1 MGCWRI
7 ADVCSYVISVLA
19 GIRHACTVGRMTH
32 LFFSTA
38 YDTLMEMERVW
49 LEADEKY
56 GQPALFFFLEETVRD
71 IVKTAGMLGNDVEEC
86 EPDRDLVSDP
96 HPSFPYTVEESV
108 LTDAGFTVMYDEG
121 WRYGTRCRVPLEEP
135 IIDTAL
141 RVISLCKKFNEPVDV
156 SDYKLVY
163 SVMFRPLTFNAKD
176 ERLVNCIGFSPE
188 WLTENID
195 SVRSESIR
203 YKWAD
208 DDGDPTTNQYSVA
221 VVPSDV
227 SLIYSRGEN
236 VLPKGMAS
244 SCFGRVVSTS
254 IDADDLSSTAKLRLI
269 SGDVIEGYARNLPL
283 DAVGKNMVMTYTA
296 IAASEAHVF
305 RAERYEDIELSIKQS
320 GPCEVSITG
329 LLTDA
334 KYYANPWTGRPFWV
348 LNVVFHKN
356 RDPGFWNGHELTTGI
371 NERYLMEQDIQV
383 FTPSLQRLGAMIPR
397 SRDLCTVT
405 GVLCLGEYT
414 KYANKHLSE

>member
-1 MGCWRI
+1 M
-7 ADVCSYVISVLA
+7 A
-19 GIRHACTVGRMTH
+19 GIRDARTVEVMTH
-32 LFFSTA
+32 LFFSKA
-38 YDTLMEMERVW
+38 YDNLMEMERVW

-71 IVKTAGMLGNDVEEC
+71 IVKTADMLGNDVEEC

-156 SDYKLVY
+156 SHYKLAH
-163 SVMFRPLTFNAKD
+163 SVMFRPINFNAKD
-176 ERLVNCIGFSPE
+176 ERLVSCMGFSPE
-188 WLTENID
+188 WLADNVD
-195 SVRSESIR
+195 SVRSESRR
-203 YKWAD
+203 YKWAN
-208 DDGDPTTNQYSVA
+208 DDGDPTTNQYSVDVA
-221 VVPSDV
+221 PTDV
-227 SLIYSRGEN
+227 SLIYSRGDN
-236 VLPKGMAS
+236 VLPRGLAS
-244 SCFGRVVSTS
+244 SCFGRIVSTS
-254 IDADDLSSTAKLRLI
+254 INTDDLSSTAKLRLI

-283 DAVGKNMVMTYTA
+283 DAVGANMVMSYTTL
-296 IAASEAHVF
+296 AASEAHVF
-305 RAERYEDIELSIKQS
+305 RAERYQDIELSIKQA

-329 LLTDA
+329 LLSGAT
-334 KYYANPWTGRPFWV
+334 YYTNPWTGKPFWSLRV
-348 LNVVFHKN
+348 TFHKD
-356 RDPGFWNGHELTTGI
+356 RDPGFWNGNELTI
-371 NERYLMEQDIQV
+371 DIAERYLMEQAIHV

-397 SRDLCTVT
+397 YNDLCTVT

-414 KYANKHLSE
+414 EFANEHLRK

>member
-1 MGCWRI
+1 ME
-7 ADVCSYVISVLA
+7 V
-19 GIRHACTVGRMTH
+19 MTH
-32 LFFSTA
+32 LFFSKA
-38 YDTLMEMERVW
+38 YDNLMEMERVW

-71 IVKTAGMLGNDVEEC
+71 IVKTADMLGNDVEEC
-86 EPDRDLVSDP
+86 GPDRDLVSDP

-156 SDYKLVY
+156 SHYKLAH
-163 SVMFRPLTFNAKD
+163 SVMFRPINFNAKD
-176 ERLVNCIGFSPE
+176 ERLVSCIGFSPE
-188 WLTENID
+188 WLADNVD
-195 SVRSESIR
+195 SIRSESRR
-203 YKWAD
+203 YKWAN
-208 DDGDPTTNQYSVA
+208 DDGDPANNQYSVD
-221 VVPSDV
+221 VTPSDV

-236 VLPKGMAS
+236 VLPKGMGS

-254 IDADDLSSTAKLRLI
+254 IYADDLSSTAKLRLI

-283 DAVGKNMVMTYTA
+283 DAVGADMVMTYTA

-329 LLTDA
+329 LLSDA
-334 KYYANPWTGRPFWV
+334 TYYTNAWTGRPFWS
-348 LNVVFHKN
+348 LHVVIHKN
-356 RDPGFWNGHELTTGI
+356 RDPGFWNGNELTIDI
-371 NERYLMEQDIQV
+371 NERYLMEQTIVV
-383 FTPSLQRLGAMIPR
+383 FTPSLQRLGAVIPR
-397 SRDLCTVT
+397 HNDLCTVT

-414 KYANKHLSE
+414 EFANEHLSK